1 MVPGMPR
8 SANSGIY
15 PAGMAV
21 KGGGDDLLRRYLLEV
36 GNHPLL
42 TAADE
47 ATLGNRIAAG
57 RDAVVL
63 LAAQAGASHDLV
75 ATIEVGE
82 EARQRFI
89 AANLRLVV
97 SIAKRY
103 QSSGLPLLD
112 LVQEGNIGLMR
123 AVEKFEPERG
133 FKFSTYA
140 TWWIRQAVT
149 RAIADKGRT
158 IRVPAHVGDAI
169 GVLQRTTNELTR
181 SSGREPTLDELSV
194 ATGMTNERIVELR
207 AAVHDMVSLSA
218 PLADGEGE
226 LADLV
231 PDGHTDSPFDAT
243 ATRMEQAA
251 LASVLAHL
259 SEREQRVLA
268 LRFGLSGGMPRT
280 LEDVGR
286 EFSLTRERIRQIE
299 AKALT
304 KLRHPSTSPVLRQ
317 LVNA

>member
-1 MVPGMPR
+1 MRIPHWESARRYRRHMPGP
-8 SANSGIY
+8 S
-15 PAGMAV
+15 
-21 KGGGDDLLRRYLLEV
+21 GGDDALRRYLQEV
-36 GNHPLL
+36 GAHPLL

-47 ATLGNRIAAG
+47 AELGGLIAAG
-57 RDAVVL
+57 REP
-63 LAAQAGASHDLV
+63 GAS
-75 ATIEVGE
+75 AEVVTRADA
-82 EARQRFI
+82 ARERFI

-112 LVQEGNIGLMR
+112 LVQEGNLGLMR

-169 GVLQRTTNELTR
+169 AVVNRVTAELSR
-181 SSGREPTLDELSV
+181 LHGREPTMAELARAS
-194 ATGMTNERIVELR
+194 GLKPDRIVELR
-207 AAVHDMVSLSA
+207 AALHDVVSLSA
-218 PLADGEGE
+218 PLAEGDGE

-231 PDGHTDSPFDAT
+231 PDDRAEGPFDAA
-243 ATRMEQAA
+243 ATRLEQEA
-251 LASVLAHL
+251 LATVLARL
-259 SEREQRVLA
+259 SEREQRVLE
-268 LRFGLSGGMPRT
+268 LRFGLSGGAPRT

-304 KLRHPSTSPVLRQ
+304 KLRHPCSPAALRQ

>member
-1 MVPGMPR
+1 M
-8 SANSGIY
+8 
-15 PAGMAV
+15 AGTS
-21 KGGGDDLLRRYLLEV
+21 GGDDTLRRYLQEV
-36 GNHPLL
+36 GGYPLL

-47 ATLGNRIAAG
+47 ADLGGRIAAG
-57 RDAVVL
+57 RNPDA
-63 LAAQAGASHDLV
+63 SPETI
-75 ATIEVGE
+75 ATGDR
-82 EARQRFI
+82 ARERFI

-112 LVQEGNIGLMR
+112 LVQEGNLGLMR

-158 IRVPAHVGDAI
+158 IRVPAHVNDAI
-169 GVLQRTTNELTR
+169 AVLNRVGTELTR
-181 SSGREPTLDELSV
+181 LHGREPSLEELARAS
-194 ATGMTNERIVELR
+194 GIRPERIVELR
-207 AAVHDMVSLSA
+207 AAVHDVVSLSA
-218 PLADGEGE
+218 PLAEGDGE

-231 PDGHTDSPFDAT
+231 PDERAEGPHDAA
-243 ATRMEQAA
+243 ATRMEQEA
-251 LASVLAHL
+251 LAAVLARL
-259 SEREQRVLA
+259 SEREQRVLQ
-268 LRFGLSGGMPRT
+268 LRFGLAGGAPRT
-280 LEDVGR
+280 LEDVGK

-304 KLRHPSTSPVLRQ
+304 KLRHPCSPAALRQ

>member
-1 MVPGMPR
+1 MPV
-8 SANSGIY
+8 AT
-15 PAGMAV
+15 
-21 KGGGDDLLRRYLLEV
+21 GGEDLLRRYLQEV
-36 GNHPLL
+36 GAHPLL

-47 ATLGNRIAAG
+47 VALGRCIAAG
-57 RDAVVL
+57 RAAAERLATGETDEALTQAVRDAE
-63 LAAQAGASHDLV
+63 AARH
-75 ATIEVGE
+75 
-82 EARQRFI
+82 RFI
-89 AANLRLVV
+89 SSNLRLVL

-103 QSSGLPLLD
+103 QSSGLALLD

-149 RAIADKGRT
+149 RAVADKART
-158 IRVPAHVGDAI
+158 IRVPTHVGDALA
-169 GVLQRTTNELTR
+169 VLQRVTVELER
-181 SSGREPTLDELSV
+181 LHGREPTLPELET
-194 ATGMTNERIVELR
+194 ATGLKAERIAELR
-207 AAVHDMVSLSA
+207 AAVHDVVSLSA
-218 PLADGEGE
+218 PLAEGDGE

-231 PDGHTDSPFDAT
+231 PDAGDTSPFDAT
-243 ATRMEQAA
+243 ASRMEREA
-251 LASVLAHL
+251 LAKVLANL
-259 SEREQRVLA
+259 SEREQRVLE
-268 LRFGLSGGMPRT
+268 LRFGLAGGQPRT

-304 KLRHPSTSPVLRQ
+304 KLRHPCAPPALRQ

>member
-1 MVPGMPR
+1 
-8 SANSGIY
+8 
-15 PAGMAV
+15 MAAT
-21 KGGGDDLLRRYLLEV
+21 GGGDDLLRRYLQEV
-36 GNHPLL
+36 GSHPLL
-42 TAADE
+42 SAADE
-47 ATLGNRIAAG
+47 AVLGARIAAG
-57 RDAVVL
+57 RAAAAL
-63 LAAQAGASHDLV
+63 LAEDPAAGDDLETV
-75 ATIEVGE
+75 VDAGDA
-82 EARQRFI
+82 ARERFI

-103 QSSGLPLLD
+103 QSSGLALLD

-181 SSGREPTLDELSV
+181 RTGEEPTLEALV
-194 ATGMTNERIVELR
+194 AATGMPAERILELR
-207 AAVHDMVSLSA
+207 AAVHHMVSLSA
-218 PLADGEGE
+218 PLAEGEGE

-231 PDGHTDSPFDAT
+231 ADDRAAGPFDVT

-251 LASVLAHL
+251 LAGVLTHL

-268 LRFGLSGGMPRT
+268 LRFGLTGGTPCT

-304 KLRHPSTSPVLRQ
+304 KLRHPSAPPVLRQ
-317 LVNA
+317 LITA

>member
-1 MVPGMPR
+1 MPGP
-8 SANSGIY
+8 SGGED
-15 PAGMAV
+15 A
-21 KGGGDDLLRRYLLEV
+21 LRRYLQEV
-36 GNHPLL
+36 GAHPLL
-42 TAADE
+42 TSADE
-47 ATLGNRIAAG
+47 VELGARIAGG
-57 RDAVVL
+57 RVPDASP
-63 LAAQAGASHDLV
+63 AAV
-75 ATIEVGE
+75 ADA
-82 EARQRFI
+82 EAARERFI

-112 LVQEGNIGLMR
+112 LVQEGNLGLMR

-169 GVLQRTTNELTR
+169 AVVNRVTAELSR
-181 SSGREPTLDELSV
+181 VHGREPTMAELCRAS
-194 ATGMTNERIVELR
+194 GLRPERVLELR
-207 AAVHDMVSLSA
+207 AAVHDVVSLSA
-218 PLADGEGE
+218 PLAEGDGE
-226 LADLV
+226 LADLL
-231 PDGHTDSPFDAT
+231 PDERAEGPFDA
-243 ATRMEQAA
+243 AAARLEQEA
-251 LASVLAHL
+251 LATVLAGL
-259 SEREQRVLA
+259 SDREQRVLE
-268 LRFGLSGGMPRT
+268 LRFGLAGGAPRT

-304 KLRHPSTSPVLRQ
+304 KLRHPCAPAALRQ
-317 LVNA
+317 LVHA

>member
-1 MVPGMPR
+1 
-8 SANSGIY
+8 
-15 PAGMAV
+15 MALAT
-21 KGGGDDLLRRYLLEV
+21 GGEDLLRRYLLEV
-36 GNHPLL
+36 SAHPLL

-47 ATLGNRIAAG
+47 VELGGRIAAG
-57 RDAVVL
+57 REASER
-63 LAAQAGASHDLV
+63 LAAGETDAGLRAAV
-75 ATIEVGE
+75 R
-82 EARQRFI
+82 EAEAARDRFI
-89 AANLRLVV
+89 SSNLRLVL

-149 RAIADKGRT
+149 RAVADKART
-158 IRVPAHVGDAI
+158 IRVPTHVGDALA
-169 GVLQRTTNELTR
+169 VLQRVTVELER
-181 SSGREPTLDELSV
+181 RNGREPSLAELEA
-194 ATGMTNERIVELR
+194 ATGMKPERIVELR
-207 AAVHDMVSLSA
+207 AAVHDVVSLSA
-218 PLADGEGE
+218 PLADGDGE

-231 PDGHTDSPFDAT
+231 PDERDTGPFDA
-243 ATRMEQAA
+243 AASRMEREA
-251 LASVLAHL
+251 LGAVLSSL
-259 SEREQRVLA
+259 SERERRVLE
-268 LRFGLSGGMPRT
+268 LRFGLAGGQPRT

-304 KLRHPSTSPVLRQ
+304 KLRHPCAPPALRQ

>member
-1 MVPGMPR
+1 
-8 SANSGIY
+8 
-15 PAGMAV
+15 MALAT
-21 KGGGDDLLRRYLLEV
+21 GGEDLLRRYLLEV
-36 GNHPLL
+36 GAHPLL

-47 ATLGNRIAAG
+47 VELGGRIAAG
-57 RDAVVL
+57 REAAGR
-63 LAAQAGASHDLV
+63 LAAGED
-75 ATIEVGE
+75 GE
-82 EARQRFI
+82 ELRAAVRDAEAARDRFI
-89 AANLRLVV
+89 SSNLRLVL

-103 QSSGLPLLD
+103 QSSGLALLD

-149 RAIADKGRT
+149 RAVADKART
-158 IRVPAHVGDAI
+158 IRVPTHVGDALA
-169 GVLQRTTNELTR
+169 VLKRVTLELER
-181 SSGREPTLDELSV
+181 QHGREPSVAELET
-194 ATGMTNERIVELR
+194 ATGMKAERIVELR
-207 AAVHDMVSLSA
+207 GAVHDVISLSA

-231 PDGHTDSPFDAT
+231 PDERDTGPFDA
-243 ATRMEQAA
+243 AAARMEQEA
-251 LASVLAHL
+251 LAHVLARL
-259 SEREQRVLA
+259 SEREQRVLE
-268 LRFGLSGGMPRT
+268 LRFGLAGGQPRT

-286 EFSLTRERIRQIE
+286 EFDLTRERIRQIE

-304 KLRHPSTSPVLRQ
+304 KLRHPCAPPALRQ

>member
-1 MVPGMPR
+1 MPGP
-8 SANSGIY
+8 SGGED
-15 PAGMAV
+15 A
-21 KGGGDDLLRRYLLEV
+21 LRRYLQEV
-36 GNHPLL
+36 GAHPLL
-42 TAADE
+42 APADE
-47 ATLGNRIAAG
+47 AELGARIAAG
-57 RDAVVL
+57 RV
-63 LAAQAGASHDLV
+63 AGATAEVV
-75 ATIEVGE
+75 ADA
-82 EARQRFI
+82 EAARHRFI

-112 LVQEGNIGLMR
+112 LVQEGNLGLMR

-133 FKFSTYA
+133 FRFSTYA

-169 GVLQRTTNELTR
+169 AVVNRVTLELGR
-181 SSGREPTLDELSV
+181 IHGREPTMAEV
-194 ATGMTNERIVELR
+194 AHASGLRPERIVELR
-207 AAVHDMVSLSA
+207 AAVHDVVSLSA
-218 PLADGEGE
+218 PLADDGGE

-231 PDGHTDSPFDAT
+231 PDEGAEGAFDVA
-243 ATRMEQAA
+243 ASRLEQEA
-251 LASVLAHL
+251 LAAVLARL
-259 SEREQRVLA
+259 SAREQRVLE
-268 LRFGLSGGMPRT
+268 LRFGLTGGSPRT

-304 KLRHPSTSPVLRQ
+304 KLRHPCAPAALRQ

>member
-1 MVPGMPR
+1 MPGP
-8 SANSGIY
+8 SGGED
-15 PAGMAV
+15 A
-21 KGGGDDLLRRYLLEV
+21 LRRYLQEV
-36 GNHPLL
+36 GAHPLL

-47 ATLGNRIAAG
+47 SELGARIAAG
-57 RDAVVL
+57 RAPGATPEAVADAD
-63 LAAQAGASHDLV
+63 AARH
-75 ATIEVGE
+75 
-82 EARQRFI
+82 RFI

-112 LVQEGNIGLMR
+112 LVQEGNLGLMR

-133 FKFSTYA
+133 FRFSTYA
-140 TWWIRQAVT
+140 TWWIRQSVT

-169 GVLQRTTNELTR
+169 AVVNRVSVELNR
-181 SSGREPTLDELSV
+181 IHGREPTMDELAHAS
-194 ATGMTNERIVELR
+194 GLRPERIVELR
-207 AAVHDMVSLSA
+207 SAVHEVVSLSA
-218 PLADGEGE
+218 PLAEDGGE

-231 PDGHTDSPFDAT
+231 PDDAEGPFDAA
-243 ATRMEQAA
+243 ATHLEQEA
-251 LASVLAHL
+251 LATVLAGL
-259 SEREQRVLA
+259 SPREQRVLE
-268 LRFGLSGGMPRT
+268 LRFGLTGGTPRT
-280 LEDVGR
+280 LEDVGK

-304 KLRHPSTSPVLRQ
+304 KLRHPCAPPALRQ